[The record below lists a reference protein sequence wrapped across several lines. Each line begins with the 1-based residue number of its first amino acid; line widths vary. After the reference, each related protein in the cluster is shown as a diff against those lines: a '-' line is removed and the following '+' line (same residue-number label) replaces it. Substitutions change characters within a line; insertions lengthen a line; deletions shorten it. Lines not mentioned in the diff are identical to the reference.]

1 MLTFIQVQFYSNSL
15 KCPVTPPSSKKQ
27 QHKKT
32 LHKITH
38 TKYINNTAQPKQN
51 KTTHK
56 INTKQHYTQ
65 LKTTLNNN
73 KNKTKQNSL
82 KQQHEATSTFR
93 I

>member
-51 KTTHK
+51 KTTNK
-56 INTKQHYTQ
+56 INTKHYTQ